1 MTHTL
6 FFPAKLARI
15 LGELDP
21 EGNRNILVRA
31 EDPSSRTIS
40 RAELL
45 ARGLNSGLTGTPLI
59 PEGGGLTV
67 GRANLSTGTLF
78 LLWKG

>member
-45 ARGLNSGLTGTPLI
+45 AMGLTSGLTGTPLI
-59 PEGGGLTV
+59 PEGGGLMV
-67 GRANLSTGTLF
+67 G
-78 LLWKG
+78 

>member
-40 RAELL
+40 RAEPL
-45 ARGLNSGLTGTPLI
+45 AMGFNSGLTGAPLI

-67 GRANLSTGTLF
+67 G
-78 LLWKG
+78 